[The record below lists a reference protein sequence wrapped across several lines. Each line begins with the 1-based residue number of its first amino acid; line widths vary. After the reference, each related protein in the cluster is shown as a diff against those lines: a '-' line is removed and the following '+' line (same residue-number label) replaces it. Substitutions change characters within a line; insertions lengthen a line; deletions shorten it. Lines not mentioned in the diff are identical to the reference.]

1 MSVLPLVGVEIGSD
15 IQPGEGMAQALTER
29 YGEHIA
35 GVLSCYDRIL
45 ITGTLPTVCFAGGM
59 TSFLY
64 RNNIPIFDYTKF
76 AEPLRERVREKAHA
90 IAFSAGITIQHIA
103 KSHIRKEEVVAEV
116 LAKRGTH
123 PGLVHVI
130 SAMEGCDT
138 YKPRLDKK
146 AGKLFL
152 RPDRGQCLH
161 YYFYFIDKELGLVHL
176 RVPTWCPF
184 RLQFYCNG
192 HSWLARQLDAADI
205 DYTLADNAFTR
216 IDDFPR
222 AQQLADNLSPD
233 RLHRILDRYAR
244 QCCPVLDT
252 FAERYHWSLTQ
263 VEYSTDIVFRSP
275 GILKALYEQLC
286 RQAVLTVKAENIAT
300 FLSHKLP
307 PHVVAEIGSGY
318 STRIEGTCIKH
329 RYGKCSVKMYDKFS
343 RVLRLETTT
352 NDVSFFKH
360 HRKVEHRDKP
370 STFERAPVKKSIY
383 SLKAMRDILLA
394 CNQRYLAYL
403 STLDDFSAGVR
414 ALDKVT
420 RPRSAKGKSV
430 KPINFFSPIDQS
442 LLRALFRPGF
452 NIAGVRR
459 SDLVSLVAELSP
471 SALSRHLAR
480 LRHLGIIRR
489 IRGSYR
495 YSLTTIGRAV
505 ITAGSYLTENVL
517 IPALA

>member
-1 MSVLPLVGVEIGSD
+1 
-15 IQPGEGMAQALTER
+15 MALALTER
-29 YGEHIA
+29 YGDSIA

-45 ITGTLPTVCFAGGM
+45 ITGTLPNVCFAGGM

-64 RNNIPIFDYTKF
+64 QRGIRIFDYTTF
-76 AEPLRERVREKAHA
+76 AEPLREQIRERARA
-90 IAFSAGITIQHIA
+90 IAAKAGITIQHIA
-103 KSHIRKEEVVAEV
+103 KSHIRKEEVVAKA
-116 LAKRGTH
+116 LAERGTH

-138 YKPRLDKK
+138 YKPRLDKQ
-146 AGKLFL
+146 ANTLSL
-152 RPDRGQCLH
+152 RPNRGQCLH

-192 HSWLARQLDAADI
+192 HSWLARQLEAESI
-205 DYTLADNAFTR
+205 GFTLADNAFTR

-233 RLHRILDRYAR
+233 QLHRILDRYAR

-263 VEYSTDIVFRSP
+263 LEYSTDIVFRSP
-275 GILKALYEQLC
+275 AFLKSLYEQLC
-286 RQAVLTVKAENIAT
+286 RHAVLTVKAENIAT
-300 FLSHKLP
+300 FLGHKLP
-307 PHVVAEIGSGY
+307 PHVVAELGSQF

-329 RYGKCSVKMYDKFS
+329 RYGKCSVKMYDKFGL
-343 RVLRLETTT
+343 VLRLETTT

-360 HRKVEHRDKP
+360 HRKVEHRDKS
-370 STFERAPVKKSIY
+370 STWELAPVKKYIY
-383 SLKAMRDILLA
+383 SLKSMRDILFA

-414 ALDKVT
+414 ALDKIT

-430 KPINFFSPIDQS
+430 KPINFFSSTDQS
-442 LLRALFRPGF
+442 LLRALLRPGF

-459 SDLVSLVAELSP
+459 SDIVSLVTELSP

-480 LRHLGIIRR
+480 LRHIGIIRR
-489 IRGSYR
+489 IKGSYR
-495 YSLTTIGRAV
+495 YCLTSIGRAAV
-505 ITAGSYLTENVL
+505 TAGCYLTENIL

>member
-1 MSVLPLVGVEIGSD
+1 MTE
-15 IQPGEGMAQALTER
+15 ALTER
-29 YGEHIA
+29 YAGHIA

-45 ITGTLPTVCFAGGM
+45 ITGTLPNVCFAGGM

-64 RNNIPIFDYTKF
+64 RKGIRIFDYTKF
-76 AEPLRERVREKAHA
+76 AEPLREQIREQAHA
-90 IAFSAGITIQHIA
+90 IAAKAGVTIQHIA
-103 KSHIRKEEVVAEV
+103 KSHVRKEEVVAKI
-116 LAKRGTH
+116 LAERGTH

-146 AGKLFL
+146 ANTLAL

-161 YYFYFIDKELGLVHL
+161 YYFYFMDKELGLVHL

-192 HSWLARQLDAADI
+192 HSWLARQLEAEGI
-205 DYTLADNAFTR
+205 DFTLADNAFTR

-222 AQQLADNLSPD
+222 AQQLADDLSPE

-252 FAERYHWSLTQ
+252 FEERYHWSLTQ
-263 VEYSTDIVFRSP
+263 VEYSTDIVFRSAA
-275 GILKALYEQLC
+275 ILKSLYEQLC

-307 PHVVAEIGSGY
+307 SHVAAEIGSQF

-329 RYGKCSVKMYDKFS
+329 RYGKCSVKMYDKFGL
-343 RVLRLETTT
+343 VLRLETTT

-360 HRKVEHRDKP
+360 HRKVEHRDKS
-370 STFERAPVKKSIY
+370 STFELAPVKKSIY
-383 SLKAMRDILLA
+383 SLQVMRDILLA

-430 KPINFFSPIDQS
+430 KPINFFSPVDQR
-442 LLRALFRPGF
+442 LLRALLRPGF

-480 LRHLGIIRR
+480 LRHIGIIRR
-489 IRGSYR
+489 IKGSYR
-495 YSLTTIGRAV
+495 YCITSIGRAA
-505 ITAGSYLTENVL
+505 ITASCYLTESIL